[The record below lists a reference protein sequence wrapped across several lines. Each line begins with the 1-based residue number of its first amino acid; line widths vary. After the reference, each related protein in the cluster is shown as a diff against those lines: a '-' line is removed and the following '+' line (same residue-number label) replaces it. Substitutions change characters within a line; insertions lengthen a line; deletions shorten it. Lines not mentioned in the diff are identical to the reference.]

1 MNPDDEGLQ
10 EENPNKFQNKI
21 VTDKKRIIN
30 LLKQY
35 KNEVNKFIENE
46 INNDMNGTS
55 LLNYGL
61 VNPTEIIEEE
71 MKVSELPEE
80 GSRGGVVE

>member
-10 EENPNKFQNKI
+10 D

-71 MKVSELPEE
+71 MKVPELPEQ
-80 GSRGGVVE
+80 GSHGDHGGVVE